1 MTRASD
7 NHGFGIPMTSG
18 WVTTEGDELY
28 FEVRGSGHPLLMI
41 SGGGGDAGFFDSVA
55 ELLSDEFQVIT
66 YDRRANSRSTANDPQ
81 NFTVAQQSRDAV
93 AVLRANGHE
102 SAFIFG
108 NSGGAV
114 ILLDMATT
122 QPQAIRIGVS
132 HEAPAVRLLPDA
144 AKWSRFF
151 ASCYATAHRF
161 GQSAAMARFALAA
174 RIPWSGYR
182 AVPDRLSERMA
193 KNHEFFLKHE
203 MIPFS
208 SYKPDIRAIREN
220 GVKLKIAAGASTLD
234 KQLFYGRANVALAA
248 ELGLPMSVMP
258 GNHLSYLDQP
268 AAWAASL
275 RDILHGA

>member
-102 SAFIFG
+102 SAFI
-108 NSGGAV
+108 
-114 ILLDMATT
+114 
-122 QPQAIRIGVS
+122 
-132 HEAPAVRLLPDA
+132 
-144 AKWSRFF
+144 
-151 ASCYATAHRF
+151 
-161 GQSAAMARFALAA
+161 
-174 RIPWSGYR
+174 
-182 AVPDRLSERMA
+182 
-193 KNHEFFLKHE
+193 
-203 MIPFS
+203 
-208 SYKPDIRAIREN
+208 
-220 GVKLKIAAGASTLD
+220 
-234 KQLFYGRANVALAA
+234 
-248 ELGLPMSVMP
+248 
-258 GNHLSYLDQP
+258 
-268 AAWAASL
+268 
-275 RDILHGA
+275 